1 MARFYEEYDGVN
13 MDKIIDWLVYLL
25 TGAFV
30 IAMVGAGMGLFLG
43 VAWKIIKLVV

>member
-1 MARFYEEYDGVN
+1 
-13 MDKIIDWLVYLL
+13 MDKFIDWLVYLL

-30 IAMVGAGMGLFLG
+30 LAIAGAGIGLFLG

>member
-1 MARFYEEYDGVN
+1 MKAFTE
-13 MDKIIDWLVYLL
+13 WLFYLL

-30 IAMVGAGMGLFLG
+30 IAMAGAWIGLFFG

>member
-1 MARFYEEYDGVN
+1 

-30 IAMVGAGMGLFLG
+30 ITMAGSGVGLFFG
-43 VAWKIIKLVV
+43 VVWKAFCWVV